1 VRLQWTSL
9 RSKVARR
16 LLLLFFLCALVPVG
30 ALSILSFTHVT
41 NQLTQQAERRLHQA
55 SKVTAMAVLARL
67 QGLETDLMSLAE
79 SRASLPR
86 AAMPRIP
93 AERADQLREG
103 FLAIALLEDDA
114 RQVPLLGRLVDPPEP
129 APEGRAHLASGKT
142 LLVTT
147 HPPGRPP
154 RLLLSRLLDSGGARP
169 KTLVGEANLELLFD
183 ISSEN
188 TLPPMAEFCLLDA
201 DYRVIARS
209 LPGEVALPASASRE
223 MRNSVSGRFE
233 WVHGDE
239 EYLASYWTLF
249 TKPAFLTHK
258 WILVLSEPKAHVLA
272 PVANFRT
279 LFPLVIASSLVLV
292 LLLSTSQIRRRMV
305 PLEKLQQGTRR
316 IANRDFEVEVEV
328 DSDDEFQEFAS
339 SFNAMAKR
347 LSDHFSSLATMIDID
362 RAILSAIDTRRIVNT
377 ILQRTRDV
385 YACDAVGLLLLDPDT
400 PDTLRAFVSRE
411 TGARIQQSEIAGF
424 LPEDAKRF
432 EAHPESLSIGPDDD
446 VPRYLEPFTRAG
458 VKLSFVLPLFVNQQL
473 AGAVCVGH
481 GEPGAGDPED
491 LVYARQLADQA
502 AIALSNARS
511 IEENRVLAYHD
522 SLTGLPNRLMFNER
536 LRQAIAVARRHGQRL
551 AVCLLDLDGFKRV
564 NDSLE
569 LAGRLSGALRV
580 DSLARLGGDEFTILL
595 TDLAAAEDAARVAQ
609 RVLAAIPR
617 PFTLESQEVFITASI
632 GIAVYPADGRD
643 PETLVKNA
651 DAAMYHAKDGGR
663 NNYRFFS
670 RELNLR
676 ASRRLTMEAALRKA
690 LEREEM
696 EVYFQPLID
705 VESREVVEVEA
716 LARWQHPDLGL
727 VAPMNFIPLAEETG
741 LIVPIG
747 DWVLRTACAQV
758 KEWQR
763 AGLPGLRLSVNLS
776 GRQLG
781 DDQLLDSVGGA
792 LLKSR
797 LRPRDLGLELTEG
810 ILMQADEAT
819 MQRLDGLKK
828 LGVRLSIDDFGTGY
842 ASLTY
847 LKHFPLDGLK
857 IDRSFIK
864 DITHRPEDAAITRA
878 VITMAHSLKLQV
890 VAEGVETERQL
901 LFLREHGCDAA
912 QGSLI
917 SKPLPPDGF
926 EKFLGEW
933 PEK

>member
-1 VRLQWTSL
+1 VGLQWTSL

-30 ALSILSFTHVT
+30 ALSILSFAHVT
-41 NQLTQQAERRLHQA
+41 KQLTQQAERRLRQG
-55 SKVTAMAVLARL
+55 SKVTGMTVLGRL
-67 QGLETDLMSLAE
+67 QRLEADLVSLQESYASP
-79 SRASLPR
+79 SRAAVR
-86 AAMPRIP
+86 RIP
-93 AERADQLREG
+93 AGLAKQLGER
-103 FLAIALLEDDA
+103 FLAIALVRDGT

-129 APEGRAHLASGKT
+129 APEGKAHLASGKT
-142 LLVTT
+142 LLVTA
-147 HPPGRPP
+147 HPPGGPP
-154 RLLLSRLLDSGGARP
+154 RLFLSRSLDSGRARP
-169 KTLVGEANLELLFD
+169 RTLVGEVNLDVLFD
-183 ISSEN
+183 ISFKN
-188 TLPPMAEFCLLDA
+188 TLPSMAEFALLDA
-201 DYRVIARS
+201 DYRVIAGS
-209 LPGEVALPASASRE
+209 LPGAVTLPASASRA
-223 MRNSVSGRFE
+223 MRSSVSGRFE

-249 TKPAFLTHK
+249 TKPNFLNPK
-258 WILVLSEPKAHVLA
+258 WILVLIELKAHVLA
-272 PVANFRT
+272 PVADFRT
-279 LFPLVIASSLVLV
+279 LFPLVIGSSLFLV
-292 LLLSTSQIRRRMV
+292 LLLSVSQIRRRMV

-316 IANRDFEVEVEV
+316 IANRDFEVEVRV
-328 DSDDEFQEFAS
+328 DSGDEFQELAS
-339 SFNAMAKR
+339 SFNAMARR

-377 ILQRTRDV
+377 ILERTRDV
-385 YACDAVGLLLLDPDT
+385 YACDCVGLLLLDPEA
-400 PDTLRAFVSRE
+400 PDMLRAFVSQE
-411 TGARIQQSEIAGF
+411 TGAAIQQSEISGF
-424 LPEDAKRF
+424 SLEDAEQF

-446 VPRYLEPFTRAG
+446 VPCYLAPFIRAG
-458 VKLSFVLPLFVNQQL
+458 VRLSFVLPLFVNRKL

-481 GEPGAGDPED
+481 AEPDTGDTDD

-502 AIALSNARS
+502 AIALSNART
-511 IEENRVLAYHD
+511 IEANRVLAYHD
-522 SLTGLPNRLMFNER
+522 SLTGLPNRLMFKER
-536 LRQAIAVARRHGQRL
+536 LRQAIAVARRQGQRL
-551 AVCLLDLDGFKRV
+551 AVCLLDLDEFKRI
-564 NDSLE
+564 NDSLGHDSGDK
-569 LAGRLSGALRV
+569 LLQVVASRLSETLRV
-580 DSLARLGGDEFTILL
+580 DSLARLGGDELTILL
-595 TDLAAAEDAARVAQ
+595 TDLAAVEDAARVAQ
-609 RVLAAIPR
+609 RVLVAISR
-617 PFTLESQEVFITASI
+617 PFALESQEVFITASI

-663 NNYRFFS
+663 NNYQFFS

-696 EVYFQPLID
+696 EIFYQPLIH

-716 LARWQHPDLGL
+716 LVRWQHPDLGL

-763 AGLPGLRLSVNLS
+763 AGLPGLRVSVNLS

-781 DDQLLDSVGGA
+781 DEQLLDSVGAA

-819 MQRLDGLKK
+819 MQ
-828 LGVRLSIDDFGTGY
+828 RLSIDDFGTGY

-901 LFLREHGCDAA
+901 LFLREHGCDEA

-917 SKPLPPDGF
+917 SKPIPSDGF

-933 PEK
+933 PAK